1 MPKRRRGAKS
11 GLRNSWEREQA
22 QKGFNMIRAGDR
34 RPDTDIAASL
44 VRSGTPDTQ
53 FANEKR
59 RILSGIRTLIAA
71 TEDSPSE

>member
-1 MPKRRRGAKS
+1 
-11 GLRNSWEREQA
+11 
-22 QKGFNMIRAGDR
+22 MIRAGDR

-53 FANEKR
+53 FNNEKR

-71 TEDSPSE
+71 TENSPSE